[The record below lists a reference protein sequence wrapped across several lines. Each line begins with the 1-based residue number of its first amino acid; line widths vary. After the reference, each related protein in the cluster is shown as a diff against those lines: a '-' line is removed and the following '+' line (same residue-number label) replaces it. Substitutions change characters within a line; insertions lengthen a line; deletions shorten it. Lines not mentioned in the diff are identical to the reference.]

1 MDDEAL
7 LHAYVDGQLD
17 SVMRSQVEQR
27 LQGDAAARLRVE
39 QWLLQRQHLRQ
50 LRREVLDEP
59 PPQRLLQAAGVA
71 TKRRRWRPWRSQPVV
86 AAPVGPVDA
95 GAGRG
100 ARWLGRSLLAMAL
113 LLTGAAAGW
122 YGHLT
127 LAARGV
133 VPVRMPPALLA
144 GGLAREAIAAHA
156 VYTPDA
162 RRPVEIGADQQE
174 LLVRWLSKRLG
185 RPLKVPV
192 LDELGWR
199 LVGGRLLSG
208 DTAGAEAARA
218 QFMYENRDG
227 QRLTL
232 YLSVLAAAG
241 SPGAGSTPPVAAA
254 FSDRSQGAVQSFFW
268 IEDRFGYALVAE
280 LPREVLHRLVN
291 EVHAQTAQVA
301 SASAVT
307 PAP

>member
-59 PPQRLLQAAGVA
+59 PPQRLLQAAGV
-71 TKRRRWRPWRSQPVV
+71 TSGRRRGGAWRWPMVS
-86 AAPVGPVDA
+86 A
-95 GAGRG
+95 AGRAG
-100 ARWLGRSLLAMAL
+100 DGQGTRWLGRALLATAL

-185 RPLKVPV
+185 RPPKVPV

-241 SPGAGSTPPVAAA
+241 SPGAGGTPPVAAA

-268 IEDRFGYALVAE
+268 VEDRFGYALVAE

-301 SASAVT
+301 SSAVT